1 MKKSEKRLF
10 LSVTLLSLS
19 FLGCSEDSGVATQPG
34 LSSSVTVIDLSSSSV
49 TTDPLSSAIV
59 DPLSSATVDPL
70 SSTSVDPLS
79 SSSVDPLSSSTL
91 ITTSSSSSEGSSVV
105 SSSSVALVPGTYE
118 TLTTANAQSGW
129 GSRYW
134 DGCKPHCAWRE
145 NVDTTA
151 NPFSICK
158 NCNFDNEEIAAFTL
172 SPNVN
177 PNWTGYEGT
186 KNSCDGGVAYACF
199 DMAPIAL
206 NDTLAYAFVATSK
219 ANASCG
225 QCFQVQFD
233 GGAKYGVKEAH
244 GLLKGKTLIVMASN
258 TGSDVEAGQFDIMI
272 PGGGVGI
279 YNSFSNQLGVSSAT
293 LGEQYGGL
301 LTMCQKE
308 INNYDAPAAEFQTC
322 VTNKC
327 NAIFGSDA
335 KFSDLLRGCLWFA
348 DWFEAADNPTYLYRA
363 VECPAYLQNKYPST
377 INTDKDNTIPASTYQ

>member
-1 MKKSEKRLF
+1 
-10 LSVTLLSLS
+10 
-19 FLGCSEDSGVATQPG
+19 SGETP
-34 LSSSVTVIDLSSSSV
+34 
-49 TTDPLSSAIV
+49 
-59 DPLSSATVDPL
+59 
-70 SSTSVDPLS
+70 
-79 SSSVDPLSSSTL
+79 
-91 ITTSSSSSEGSSVV
+91 VV
-105 SSSSVALVPGTYE
+105 SSSSVTLEPGIYE
-118 TLTTANAQSGW
+118 TLTTANAKPGW

-172 SPNVN
+172 SPDVSIY
-177 PNWTGYEGT
+177 WTGYAGT

-199 DMAPIAL
+199 DMAPLAL

-233 GGAKYGVKEAH
+233 GGAKYGIKEAH

-258 TGSDVEAGQFDIMI
+258 TGSDVDAGQFDIMI

-279 YNSFSNQLGVSSAT
+279 YNSFSNQVGVSSAT

-308 INNYDAPAAEFQTC
+308 INNYDAPAAEFKTC

-327 NAIFGSDA
+327 NAIFGSND

-348 DWFEAADNPTYLYRA
+348 EWFEAADNPTYLYKPI
-363 VECPAYLQNKYPST
+363 ECPAYFKNKYPST
-377 INTDKDNTIPASTYQ
+377 INTNKDNTIPASTY